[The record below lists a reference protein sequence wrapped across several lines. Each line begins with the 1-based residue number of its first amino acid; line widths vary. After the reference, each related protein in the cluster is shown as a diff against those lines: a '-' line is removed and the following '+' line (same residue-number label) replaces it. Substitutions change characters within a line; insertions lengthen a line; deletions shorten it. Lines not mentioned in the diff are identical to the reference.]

1 MTMSTVPHHPGYEF
15 SGKYNWIVNTP
26 SIKSISFVVPDNS
39 RGAPSQ
45 AHFNFT
51 GNVPSGEISGG
62 AFGNQPITK
71 VR

>member
-1 MTMSTVPHHPGYEF
+1 MSTVPHHPGYEF